1 MSNRNGAYRF
11 PPHRRLGGVKGVSVS
26 ASVACVPI
34 ASAKVRRI
42 SAPRKEMHK
51 KSALFCEKRSY
62 FRIPTLQ
69 TLSKPPFSGPFR
81 GFPQGFWQ
89 ENGRNALPGAGRG
102 QKNEGEG
109 RGLLYINIIRRKRGR
124 ERRKGHGWGRRK
136 GLTGALNRRLRKRRQ
151 WEGRLRM
158 TILRGQSEHFEGA
171 LWPHWGEKMATTG
184 GGTGHAEGRNSGDGG
199 KSSADGRKTLRG
211 WRRKALKSEKNSSHP
226 AAGMR
231 GIF

>member
-51 KSALFCEKRSY
+51 KSALFCKKRSQ

-89 ENGRNALPGAGRG
+89 ESGRNALSGAGRG
-102 QKNEGEG
+102 QENEGDG
-109 RGLLYINIIRRKRGR
+109 RGLLYIIGKRGR
-124 ERRKGHGWGRRK
+124 ERRKGHGWGRQK
-136 GLTGALNRRLRKRRQ
+136 GQTGAAERTDRGSQPPTEKT
-151 WEGRLRM
+151 EAMGREA
-158 TILRGQSEHFEGA
+158 QDDHFEGS
-171 LWPHWGEKMATTG
+171 K
-184 GGTGHAEGRNSGDGG
+184 
-199 KSSADGRKTLRG
+199 
-211 WRRKALKSEKNSSHP
+211 
-226 AAGMR
+226 
-231 GIF
+231 